1 VRRRERAMARLAL
14 NRIDRKWAVIE
25 AWIPEVRRQR
35 PSRWAALAAVVHRRF
50 RLAIPA
56 AADWGGLGC
65 PPRRAGWVA
74 WAVAA
79 CRRV

>member
-1 VRRRERAMARLAL
+1 VRRPERAMARLVL

-25 AWIPEVRRQR
+25 AWILEVCRRR
-35 PSRWAALAAVVHRRF
+35 PSHSAARVHRRY
-50 RLAIPA
+50 RQATRA

-65 PPRRAGWVA
+65 PPGQAGWVV
-74 WAVAA
+74 WVAVAA